1 MATKAQSIAAADL
14 ARHTQAAVKAVT
26 GSARIIKGPP
36 IWGFVL
42 SEKITEKQLQ
52 QATAVTTEIAA
63 RAKAAGVAGLKA
75 SPLVI
80 LKPGKIIAGFIQ
92 EELNIPVL
100 R

>member
-14 ARHTQAAVKAVT
+14 VKHTQAAVKAVT
-26 GSARIIKGPP
+26 GSARIVKGPI
-36 IWGFVL
+36 IWGYIL

-52 QATAVTTEIAA
+52 QATAVTTQVAA

-80 LKPGKIIAGFIQ
+80 IKPGKIIAGFIQ
-92 EELNIPVL
+92 QELNIPVL
-100 R
+100 